1 MENLPLISIIVPVYK
16 VEAFLDECINSVV
29 HQTYQN
35 LEIILV
41 DDGSPDRCPMMCDIW
56 SQKDTRIKVIHKKN
70 GGLSSARNEGI
81 KAAHGEYIS
90 FIDSDDFY
98 TLNAIEVLYNGIC
111 QDKAIAISSGRIYRF
126 ENGKCSPFRK
136 KWEFAT
142 SKKYTA
148 REFMLK
154 AMDLKISY
162 TVWNKLYKSSL
173 FQQVSFR
180 EGRNNEDTLLIYDI
194 CRELERQTYSVVD
207 IPQYVYYYRLREN
220 SICTSQKKPLYID
233 TIENYYYMMSECK
246 GKDKQL
252 YDILYGKYIDFLYL
266 FSDLSLLNKD
276 WFPLYF
282 PKHQFL
288 LRKIPLKH
296 LLGRYNLKDII
307 NIQFIKWMPRIR
319 KKMLQTILK
328 RRVI

>member
-16 VEAFLDECINSVV
+16 VEAFLDECINSIV

-136 KWEFAT
+136 KWE
-142 SKKYTA
+142 
-148 REFMLK
+148 
-154 AMDLKISY
+154 
-162 TVWNKLYKSSL
+162 
-173 FQQVSFR
+173 
-180 EGRNNEDTLLIYDI
+180 
-194 CRELERQTYSVVD
+194 
-207 IPQYVYYYRLREN
+207 
-220 SICTSQKKPLYID
+220 
-233 TIENYYYMMSECK
+233 
-246 GKDKQL
+246 
-252 YDILYGKYIDFLYL
+252 
-266 FSDLSLLNKD
+266 
-276 WFPLYF
+276 
-282 PKHQFL
+282 
-288 LRKIPLKH
+288 
-296 LLGRYNLKDII
+296 
-307 NIQFIKWMPRIR
+307 
-319 KKMLQTILK
+319 
-328 RRVI
+328 